1 MRAMTLNVAVVG
13 PGAEADEAIRG
24 VAHEVGRLLAQR
36 GAVVVTGGLGGVME
50 SAAAGARAAG
60 GIVVGLLP
68 GADHAE
74 GNADL
79 TVTLPTGLGEVRDAL
94 VVRGAH
100 AVICV
105 GGSWGTLVEVA
116 LAMRTGVPVV
126 CVGGW
131 RILDASG
138 GEQAVTRAHDAASA
152 VELALKEGSRR
163 AGTRGGM
170 PSS

>member
-1 MRAMTLNVAVVG
+1 MTVYVTVVG

-24 VAHEVGRLLAQR
+24 VAHEVGRLLAER

-74 GNADL
+74 GNIHL
-79 TVTLPTGLGEVRDAL
+79 TVAVPTGLGEIRDAL
-94 VVRGAH
+94 VVRSAH

-116 LAMRTGVPVV
+116 LAMRTGVPVI

-131 RILDASG
+131 RILDAAG
-138 GEQAVTRAHDAASA
+138 GEQAVTRADDAASA
-152 VELALKEGSRR
+152 VELALQEGLRR
-163 AGTRGGM
+163 ADGRAG
-170 PSS
+170 PA